1 MNTTNFIAAALFCIP
16 ICLTADTLPSMP
28 PSDFQQNKSGI
39 AHGQVSA
46 SLTIPSTVKNNQAKV
61 MVYTPQ
67 GYTKDKKY
75 SVLILMHGM
84 MGSETDWTLK
94 GSANYIAD
102 NLIAAGKVQPNF
114 IIVIPDNCIQS
125 ISDVMKSFSSWDPDL
140 DSTLIPW
147 IQKNYS
153 VYTDRNH
160 MALAGLSMG
169 GGQTYNLGL
178 TQLDR
183 FAYLGPFSAAPDVN
197 PISKLFPDSG
207 AKAKTDLKLMF
218 HTYGANDGLM
228 NNGKNVKTYMDSKG
242 IKNTWW
248 IVPNEGHTWNVWM
261 YSLWNFLQM
270 ASAAGWQDD
279 PVTKVV
285 REYKPSDFAV
295 VNSLGKAGAFDLRGR
310 VINFIVEPRG
320 SVGKNDLASGSYII
334 RWQNS
339 GQTSMLNILSK
350 AGTAAPR

>member
-1 MNTTNFIAAALFCIP
+1 MKTTNFIAAALFSIPVCI
-16 ICLTADTLPSMP
+16 AAATLPAMP
-28 PSDFQQNKSGI
+28 PTGFQQNKSGI

-61 MVYTPQ
+61 MVYTPP
-67 GYTKDKKY
+67 GYSKDKKY
-75 SVLILMHGM
+75 SLLILMHGM
-84 MGSETDWTLK
+84 MGNETDWTSK
-94 GSANYIAD
+94 GSASYIAD
-102 NLIAAGKVQPNF
+102 NLIAAGKVKPNF

-125 ISDVMKSFSSWDPDL
+125 IGDVMTSFANWDPDL

-153 VYTDRNH
+153 VYTDRSH

-183 FAYLGPFSAAPDVN
+183 FAYLGPFSAAPDVD
-197 PISKLFPDSG
+197 PISKLFPDNG
-207 AKAKTDLKLMF
+207 TKAKTDLKLIF
-218 HTYGANDGLM
+218 QTYGANDGLI
-228 NNGKNVKTYMDSKG
+228 NNGKTVKTYMDSKG
-242 IKNTWW
+242 INNTWW
-248 IVPNEGHTWNVWM
+248 IVPNEAHTWNVWM

-279 PVTKVV
+279 PVTQVV
-285 REYKPSDFAV
+285 REYNPSDFNV
-295 VNSLGKAGAFDLRGR
+295 VNSVGKAGAFDLRGR

-320 SVGKNDLASGSYII
+320 SVGKNDLAPGPYVIPVQDGNRMYSALFRY
-334 RWQNS
+334 
-339 GQTSMLNILSK
+339 
-350 AGTAAPR
+350 